1 MSFTKMLNFL
11 GEWISTSI
19 MLLFE
24 PARFI
29 PVAKSPIQGAA
40 LTATTR
46 KHVGFSAS
54 AVLVAT
60 VIVQIADQHDLYAR
74 LTQSAPLALL
84 TIGAW
89 LIWSIILSGILRA
102 LDGIQPPITNIVFG
116 IRMLATFYVFS
127 VVVGTIAFLA
137 LRNRWPVSDQW
148 SLNDQWDV
156 FAKAE
161 LLTNFAL
168 CAFYTPFVFGR
179 ANNLSR
185 TKLFVF
191 SVFAILLY
199 ALKTLVNY
207 TVTVFNHF
215 PCCGK

>member
-156 FAKAE
+156 FASYFPASIRDALSQAGDLGHDAYGVAKQVAQSVS
-161 LLTNFAL
+161 LTTAGEVIEY
-168 CAFYTPFVFGR
+168 CH
-179 ANNLSR
+179 
-185 TKLFVF
+185 
-191 SVFAILLY
+191 SVIY
-199 ALKTLVNY
+199 
-207 TVTVFNHF
+207 
-215 PCCGK
+215 